1 MGTNTLKTDIVFPTT
16 SDGSLSLFG
25 NSSGSATTTG
35 ITIDSSGVVTTTG
48 ALDIGNQTT
57 DTVTVTARF
66 DSDLIP
72 STDNTRDLGSVTLE
86 WKDLYIDG
94 TAYLDTA
101 DIGTG
106 TVSTLTASGSLNGNL
121 NSDLISAETS
131 GSDVLFGDNLDL
143 QTNII
148 KTSATNQNITL
159 TPSGTGGVVVSG
171 GTNPASVA
179 LNDEANTYSVT
190 LTIPTSASLGA
201 SYTLTLPTSDGS
213 VGQVMITDGSG
224 NLSWS
229 TVSGTGTVTSVAISG
244 TDGIEVDSGSPITTS
259 GTITLGVNAQTL
271 VQTIEALTGD
281 NRINVNALARDSA
294 DNGQAL
300 VYNSAS
306 GNWEPEDLT
315 DFGATNGK
323 VIALSLIFG

>member
-1 MGTNTLKTDIVFPTT
+1 
-16 SDGSLSLFG
+16 
-25 NSSGSATTTG
+25 
-35 ITIDSSGVVTTTG
+35 
-48 ALDIGNQTT
+48 
-57 DTVTVTARF
+57 
-66 DSDLIP
+66 
-72 STDNTRDLGSVTLE
+72 
-86 WKDLYIDG
+86 
-94 TAYLDTA
+94 
-101 DIGTG
+101 
-106 TVSTLTASGSLNGNL
+106 
-121 NSDLISAETS
+121 
-131 GSDVLFGDNLDL
+131 L

>member
-25 NSSGSATTTG
+25 NSSGSATSAG

-48 ALDIGNQTT
+48 ALDIGNATS

-66 DSDLIP
+66 DSDLLP
-72 STDNTRDLGSVTLE
+72 STDNARDLGSVTLE

-131 GSDVLFGDNLDL
+131 GSDVLFGDSIDL

-148 KTSATNQNITL
+148 KTSATNQSITL

-171 GTNPASVA
+171 ATNPASVA

-271 VQTIEALTGD
+271 VQTIETLTGD

>member
-25 NSSGSATTTG
+25 NSSGSATSTG
-35 ITIDSSGVVTTTG
+35 ITINSSGVVTTTG
-48 ALDIGNQTT
+48 ALDIGNATS

>member
-25 NSSGSATTTG
+25 NSSGSATSAG
-35 ITIDSSGVVTTTG
+35 ITINSSGVVTTTG
-48 ALDIGNQTT
+48 ALDIGNATS

-72 STDNTRDLGSVTLE
+72 STDNARDLGSVTLE

-121 NSDLISAETS
+121 NSNLISAETS

-171 GTNPASVA
+171 ATNPASVA

-229 TVSGTGTVTSVAISG
+229 TVAGTGTVTSVAISG

-271 VQTIEALTGD
+271 VQTIETLTGD

>member
-25 NSSGSATTTG
+25 NSSGSATSAG
-35 ITIDSSGVVTTTG
+35 ITINSSGVVTTTG
-48 ALDIGNQTT
+48 ALDIGNATS

>member
-25 NSSGSATTTG
+25 NSSGSATSAG

-48 ALDIGNQTT
+48 ALDIGNATS

-72 STDNTRDLGSVTLE
+72 STDNARDLGSVTLE

-121 NSDLISAETS
+121 NSNLISAETS

-171 GTNPASVA
+171 ATNPASVA

-271 VQTIEALTGD
+271 VQTIETLTGD

>member
-25 NSSGSATTTG
+25 NSSGSATSTG

-48 ALDIGNQTT
+48 ALDIGNATS

-72 STDNTRDLGSVTLE
+72 STDNARDLGSVTLE

-121 NSDLISAETS
+121 NSNLISAETS

-171 GTNPASVA
+171 ATNPASVA

-229 TVSGTGTVTSVAISG
+229 TVAGTGTVTSVAISG

-271 VQTIEALTGD
+271 VQTIETLTGD

>member
-25 NSSGSATTTG
+25 NSSGSATSAG
-35 ITIDSSGVVTTTG
+35 ITINSSGVVTTTG
-48 ALDIGNQTT
+48 ALDIGNATS

-72 STDNTRDLGSVTLE
+72 STDNARDLGSVTLE

>member
-25 NSSGSATTTG
+25 NSSGSATSAG
-35 ITIDSSGVVTTTG
+35 ITINSSGVVTTTG
-48 ALDIGNQTT
+48 ALDIGNATS

-72 STDNTRDLGSVTLE
+72 STDNARDLGSVTLE

-121 NSDLISAETS
+121 NSNLISAETS

-171 GTNPASVA
+171 ATNPASVA

-271 VQTIEALTGD
+271 VQTIETLTGD

>member
-25 NSSGSATTTG
+25 NTSGSATSTG

-48 ALDIGNQTT
+48 ALDIGNATS
-57 DTVTVTARF
+57 DTVTVTARI
-66 DSDLIP
+66 DSDLVP
-72 STDNTRDLGSVTLE
+72 STDNARDLGSVTLE

-171 GTNPASVA
+171 ATNPASVA
-179 LNDEANTYSVT
+179 LNDEANTYSIT

-244 TDGIEVDSGSPITTS
+244 TDGIEVDSGSPISTS

-271 VQTIEALTGD
+271 VQTIETLTGD

>member
-25 NSSGSATTTG
+25 NSSGSATSAG

-48 ALDIGNQTT
+48 ALDIGNATS

-72 STDNTRDLGSVTLE
+72 STDNARDLGSVTLE

-121 NSDLISAETS
+121 NSNLISAETS

-171 GTNPASVA
+171 ATNPASVA

-229 TVSGTGTVTSVAISG
+229 TVAGTGTVTSVAISG

-271 VQTIEALTGD
+271 VQTIETLTGD

>member
-25 NSSGSATTTG
+25 NSSGSATSTG

-48 ALDIGNQTT
+48 ALDIGNATS

-72 STDNTRDLGSVTLE
+72 STDNARDLGSVTLE
-86 WKDLYIDG
+86 WKDLYLDG

-101 DIGTG
+101 DIGVATIG
-106 TVSTLTASGSLNGNL
+106 TATATTSFNGNL

-131 GSDVLFGDNLDL
+131 GSDVLFGDSIDL

-190 LTIPTSASLGA
+190 LTVPTSASLGS

-229 TVSGTGTVTSVAISG
+229 TVTGTGTVTSIAISG

-259 GTITLGVNAQTL
+259 GTITLGINSGGIVTGL
-271 VQTIEALTGD
+271 EALSGN
-281 NRINVNALARDSA
+281 NRLSVSALAA
-294 DNGQAL
+294 DGAQNQQGL
-300 VYNSAS
+300 IYNNAT
-306 GNWEPEDLT
+306 GNWEATNLT
-315 DFGATNGK
+315 DFGMTTGK
-323 VIALSLIFG
+323 GIAMALVFG

>member
-25 NSSGSATTTG
+25 NSSGSATSTG

-72 STDNTRDLGSVTLE
+72 STDNARDLGSVTLE

-101 DIGTG
+101 EVGIATIGTA
-106 TVSTLTASGSLNGNL
+106 TATSSFNGNL
-121 NSDLISAETS
+121 NSDLISAESS
-131 GSDVLFGDNLDL
+131 GSDVLFGDNIDL

-148 KTSATNQNITL
+148 KTSASNQNITI
-159 TPSGTGGVVVSG
+159 TPAGTGSLVVSG
-171 GTNPASVA
+171 ATNPASVA

-190 LTIPTSASLGA
+190 LTVPTSASLGS
-201 SYTLTLPTSDGS
+201 SYTLTLPTSDGNN
-213 VGQVMITDGSG
+213 GQVLITDGSG

-229 TVSGTGTVTSVAISG
+229 TVSGTGTVTSVAVSG
-244 TDGIEVDSGSPITTS
+244 TDGIEVDSGSPITAA
-259 GTITLGVNAQTL
+259 GTIQLGLNTN
-271 VQTIEALTGD
+271 TIVANLEALTGN
-281 NRINVNALARDSA
+281 NRLNVSALARDSA
-294 DNGQAL
+294 DNAQAL
-300 VYNSAS
+300 IYNSATEE
-306 GNWEPEDLT
+306 WEPQDLT

-323 VIALSLIFG
+323 VVALSIVFG

>member
-25 NSSGSATTTG
+25 NTSGSATTTG

-101 DIGTG
+101 EIGVATIA
-106 TVSTLTASGSLNGNL
+106 TVTATSSFNGNL
-121 NSDLISAETS
+121 NSNLISAESS
-131 GSDVLFGDNLDL
+131 GSDVLFGDNIDL

-148 KTSATNQNITL
+148 KTSASNQNITI
-159 TPSGTGGVVVSG
+159 TPSGTGSLVVSG
-171 GTNPASVA
+171 ATNPASVA

-190 LTIPTSASLGA
+190 ITVPNSASLGS
-201 SYTLTLPTSDGS
+201 SYTLTLPTSDGNN
-213 VGQVMITDGSG
+213 GQVLITDGSG

-229 TVSGTGTVTSVAISG
+229 TVTGTGTVTSVAVSG
-244 TDGIEVDSGSPITTS
+244 TDGIEVDSGSPITAA
-259 GTITLGVNAQTL
+259 GTIELGLNIN
-271 VQTIEALTGD
+271 TIVSNLEALTGN
-281 NRINVNALARDSA
+281 NRLNVSALARDSA
-294 DNGQAL
+294 DNAQAL
-300 VYNSAS
+300 IYNSATEE
-306 GNWEPEDLT
+306 WEPQDLT

-323 VIALSLIFG
+323 VVALSIVFG